1 MDIESKIKEI
11 EKEFY
16 NTTDLIVRKFE
27 SSDKIICAM
36 LYLDNAVDKLL
47 LSQCAIEKVQ
57 RFSFGEN
64 PNKTITECQ
73 QNLIAF
79 AQVEKVTDKQDI
91 IDSIINGFA
100 ILIVN
105 DCEMMT
111 KIGCSKWV
119 TRYPSEPPTSAV
131 IQGPREGFVEDIN
144 SNISL
149 IRKRMRS
156 NEFVVEDM
164 TLGQETNT
172 QIKICYLHNVAKP
185 TIIQEIKEKLKK
197 IKIDGIVD
205 SSYIA
210 AFLGHNRHSL
220 FKQIGTSEKPDMIAA
235 KVLEGR
241 VAIFVDGSPIVLTI
255 PFLLFEDLQSSDD
268 YYSVPAKAT
277 FLRWLRL
284 FGAILAIMLPGIYV
298 SLLIYHYQIIPIKF
312 LITIANAIEGIP
324 LPPFLEILFIIFLFE
339 ILYEA
344 SLRMPRYLGL
354 ALSIVGA
361 LILGDT
367 AVKAGLI
374 SPPAVLIIAIT
385 GVMSYTIPEQSAQ
398 ITLLRLI
405 FTFIGGALGLFG
417 ITAGSM
423 VLIVY
428 LSNMNNYQ
436 TPYLAPF
443 GPFIPADQKDGL
455 IKSPITS
462 QINRPESIPN
472 INKRRLKDA
481 REDNSI

>member
-1 MDIESKIKEI
+1 LDIESKIKEI
-11 EKEFY
+11 QKEFH

-27 SSDKIICAM
+27 STDRTICAM
-36 LYLDNAVDKLL
+36 VYLDNAVDKLL

-57 RFSFGEN
+57 QFSFNEN
-64 PNKTITECQ
+64 PNKNIKECQ

-79 AQVEKVTDKQDI
+79 AQVENVTDNQDI
-91 IDSIINGFA
+91 IDSIVNGFA

-105 DCEMMT
+105 KCDTLT

-131 IQGPREGFVEDIN
+131 IRGPREGFVEDIS

-149 IRKRMRS
+149 IRKRLRS
-156 NEFVVEDM
+156 NEFVIEDM
-164 TLGQETNT
+164 TLGRESNT

-185 TIIQEIKEKLKK
+185 IIIQEIKEKLQK
-197 IKIDGIVD
+197 IDIDGIVD

-210 AFLGHNRHSL
+210 SFLGHNRHTL
-220 FKQIGTSEKPDMIAA
+220 FKQIGTAEKPDIIAA

-241 VAIFVDGSPIVLTI
+241 IAIFVDGSPIVLTV
-255 PFLLFEDLQSSDD
+255 PFLLFEDLQASDD
-268 YYSVPAKAT
+268 YYSVPAKAS

-284 FGAILAIMLPGIYV
+284 LGGIAAIMLPGIYV
-298 SLLIYHYQIIPIKF
+298 ALLLYHYQIIPIKF
-312 LITIANAIEGIP
+312 LITIANAIEVIP

-405 FTFIGGALGLFG
+405 FTFLGGALGLYG
-417 ITAGSM
+417 IIVGGM
-423 VLIVY
+423 ILIAY
-428 LSNMNNYQ
+428 LANMDNYQ

-443 GPFIPADQKDGL
+443 APFIPNDQKDGL
-455 IKSPITS
+455 NKKPITS
-462 QINRPESIPN
+462 QISRPESIPN
-472 INKRRLKDA
+472 INKRRL
-481 REDNSI
+481 RNEGEDNIV